1 MALFRRG
8 DSFGDTIA
16 KRVHK
21 SWLSAVVELRE
32 YSLVFKDVNI
42 CQPAK
47 FKAMACLLAT
57 KPCDHRH
64 LQIQVCRFVLKMIL
78 FIIILFLFFLEKKR
92 QKNLEHVQYSF
103 F

>member
-21 SWLSAVVELRE
+21 SWLSGVVELRE
-32 YSLVFKDVNI
+32 YSLVFKNVNT

-64 LQIQVCRFVLKMIL
+64 LQIQVCRFVYLVKVIFESL
-78 FIIILFLFFLEKKR
+78 DKA
-92 QKNLEHVQYSF
+92 
-103 F
+103 

>member
-64 LQIQVCRFVLKMIL
+64 LQIQVCRFFLKMIL
-78 FIIILFLFFLEKKR
+78 FTILFLFILEKKDKKLR
-92 QKNLEHVQYSF
+92 ACPI
-103 F
+103 